1 MIQMLKNHRFA
12 IMTAFLIAGTASANM
27 RVAESTETIS
37 TTIAL
42 DEAGPIEQIASQLS
56 GTWKTTK
63 PYKSKDLDDGSTVD
77 VYMMMN
83 LAPIS
88 IEGMENVMYAESV
101 LSDAPQAP
109 FRQSIF
115 QLYDYKGKVR
125 LRTYTMAVS
134 EDTLGVIA
142 GIGAVPDLFSGVAS
156 SDLIATLDV
165 ELNQSSNGFS
175 GSTPYP
181 YPTSSQGA
189 VEMTSSVTFDGK
201 TLTTTDRGYDA
212 QGEIV
217 WGDGADST
225 YSFEKSAPYTAVT
238 NHDNGLIVVDYP
250 STISDMM
257 VEDGDKMHMHYS
269 GYLAN
274 GMKFDASY
282 DRGAPY
288 GFIYP
293 PGRNAIEGWGQGMDG
308 LTLGAHRKLI
318 IPSELG
324 YGAGGNPRARIPGDS
339 TLVFNVFLANLEKAE
354 TPEESTSDEDAADQN
369 HDGHDHSD
377 HDGHDHSH
385 ED

>member
-1 MIQMLKNHRFA
+1 MLKNHRIA
-12 IMTAFLIAGTASANM
+12 IAASLLVAGAVSANT
-27 RVAESTETIS
+27 RASEYTGSSS
-37 TTIAL
+37 TTSAL
-42 DEAGPIEQIASQLS
+42 KESGPIQQIASLLS
-56 GTWKTTK
+56 GTWKTVQ
-63 PYKSKDLDDGSTVD
+63 PYEVKELEDGSSAEVF
-77 VYMMMN
+77 MMMS
-83 LAPIS
+83 LAPVM

-134 EDTLGVIA
+134 EDTLGVIS
-142 GIGAVPDLFSGVAS
+142 GMVAVPELFSGVTS

-165 ELNQSSNGFS
+165 ELNQSSTGFS

-181 YPTSSQGA
+181 YPTSTAGA

-212 QGEIV
+212 QGKIV
-217 WGDGADST
+217 WGDGIDST
-225 YSFEKSAPYTAVT
+225 YSFEKSEPYATVIE
-238 NHDNGLIVVDYP
+238 HDNGLVVVEFP
-250 STISDMM
+250 STISDIM
-257 VEDGDKMHMHYS
+257 VTDGDKMHMHYS
-269 GYLAN
+269 GYLAD

-318 IPSELG
+318 IPSDLG
-324 YGAGGNPRARIPGDS
+324 YGPSGNPRARIPGGS
-339 TLVFNVFLANLEKAE
+339 TLVFNVFLANLESAE
-354 TPEESTSDEDAADQN
+354 PATITPDEDGAGDGSSSQS
-369 HDGHDHSD
+369 HEGHDHSND
-377 HDGHDHSH
+377 N
-385 ED
+385 

>member
-1 MIQMLKNHRFA
+1 MSMNQRFSIVASLILLGCSAALVPAGNESSTAELAFSETEPIQ
-12 IMTAFLIAGTASANM
+12 
-27 RVAESTETIS
+27 
-37 TTIAL
+37 
-42 DEAGPIEQIASQLS
+42 QIASQLS

-63 PYKSKDLDDGSTVD
+63 PYEVKELEGGSSAEI
-77 VYMMMN
+77 YMMMC

-88 IEGMENVMYAESV
+88 IEGMDNVMYAESV

-134 EDTLGVIA
+134 EDTLGVVS
-142 GIGAVPDLFSGVAS
+142 GMVAVPAMFSGVTS

-165 ELNQSSNGFS
+165 ELNQSSTGFS

-181 YPTSSQGA
+181 YPTSAEGA

-212 QGEIV
+212 QGQIV
-217 WGDGADST
+217 WGDGDDST
-225 YSFEKSAPYTAVT
+225 YSFEKSDPYTTVT
-238 NHDNGLIVVDYP
+238 QHDNGLIVVDFP
-250 STISDMM
+250 ATISDMM
-257 VEDGDKMHMHYS
+257 VEDGDKVHMHYS
-269 GYLAN
+269 GYLAD

-282 DRGAPY
+282 DRGEPY

-293 PGRNAIEGWGQGMDG
+293 PGRNAIDGWGQGMDG

-318 IPSELG
+318 IPSDLG
-324 YGAGGNPRARIPGDS
+324 YKEAGNPRARIPGGS
-339 TLVFNVFLANLEKAE
+339 TLIFNVFLANLENAE
-354 TPEESTSDEDAADQN
+354 SATTTPAEDGSADQS
-369 HDGHDHSD
+369 HEGHDHSND
-377 HDGHDHSH
+377 N
-385 ED
+385 